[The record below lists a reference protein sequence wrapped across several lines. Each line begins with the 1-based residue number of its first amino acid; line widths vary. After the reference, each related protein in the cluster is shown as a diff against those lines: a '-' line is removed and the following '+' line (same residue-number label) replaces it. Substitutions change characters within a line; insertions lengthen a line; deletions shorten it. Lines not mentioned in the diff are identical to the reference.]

1 MESITNP
8 QKLEI
13 ARISPLI
20 LSCQLPPRALPLIID
35 LASGMRN
42 IILMSNVSEQ
52 SNNRATQTK
61 LNK

>member
-20 LSCQLPPRALPLIID
+20 LNCQPPPGALPLIID

-42 IILMSNVSEQ
+42 ILLMSNVSEQ
-52 SNNRATQTK
+52 SNNHATQTK